1 MALPGKIARITGSS
15 RGIGRRI
22 MRTVAQEEARVA
34 EPSCQTEPAAQ
45 APEEERLVDRVTPP
59 RLEQHL
65 GKQADDRASTTQR
78 RVAWRVWRDPR
89 VRPAPRILMIAALV
103 YLVLP
108 LHVVPQRYGPLRAG
122 VLRSIQTLLVLA
134 ALRWL
139 IVRLLLREVRRDQRE
154 TVAESAHSPAPAI
167 PET

>member
-1 MALPGKIARITGSS
+1 MALQGKTAFITGSS
-15 RGIGRRI
+15 RGIGRGLARKL
-22 MRTVAQEEARVA
+22 APEGARVA
-34 EPSCQTEPAAQ
+34 VPSYQNEPAVQ
-45 APEEERLVDRVTPP
+45 APAGERLVDRVAPP
-59 RLEQHL
+59 LEQHL

-134 ALRWL
+134 AVRWL
-139 IVRLLLREVRRDQRE
+139 IVRLLPREVRRDQRE
-154 TVAESAHSPAPAI
+154 TVA
-167 PET
+167 